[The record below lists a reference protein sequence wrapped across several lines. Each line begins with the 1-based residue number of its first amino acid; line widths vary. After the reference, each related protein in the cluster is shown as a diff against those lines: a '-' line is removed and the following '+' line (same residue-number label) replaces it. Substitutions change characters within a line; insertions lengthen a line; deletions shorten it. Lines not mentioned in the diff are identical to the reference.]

1 MKENNCVDD
10 DFIDITSG
18 DLFPILE
25 TIDQGII
32 MTDKDGIILYYNKSH
47 AKMDGLDKDSVK
59 GLKMTEVYHLDKNTS
74 LIMRCLKKNKA
85 ILNFSSIY
93 TTRNGR
99 VVNSIN
105 NIYPLRKNGQL
116 IGAMSFVKDYEYL
129 DGIINK
135 IDGAYKKTTI
145 INETRFTFRS
155 IVGSTPPLLEMENK
169 AKLASNSPSPIMFYG
184 ETGTGKELFAQAIHN
199 YSYRKRAS
207 YMAVNCAA
215 IPETLLEGILFGTTK
230 GSYTGAINKPGLFE
244 QANGGTI
251 FLDEINSMPISLQSK
266 LLRVLQEKK
275 VRRIGAKKEIV
286 LDLKII
292 SSTNELP
299 QKEISK
305 GNLRKDFFY
314 RLGVVF
320 LAIPPLRKRLED
332 IAPLTDHFIRKYN
345 KIMGKKV
352 QKVSAELRD
361 HFQTYKWP
369 GNVRELENIIEG
381 AMNMVGSGNLIK
393 RRHMVSEEMFLE
405 KPKKTFENATDALE
419 DSADAET
426 HGNHSRKTVEI
437 TNQATPLKREPAAGK
452 AAKKN
457 MPQTDE
463 TNKEKIIQTLIH
475 CLGSA
480 KKTSEKLNISRQ
492 TLHKKIKK
500 YSINR
505 ERILENIEKGSIEK
519 SLFDAKGN
527 ITVAAQHLSISR
539 QLLNYKM
546 KKYDILKSSFK

>member
-1 MKENNCVDD
+1 MKENNFMDD
-10 DFIDITSG
+10 EFIDITSG
-18 DLFPILE
+18 DFFPILE

-32 MTDKDGIILYYNKSH
+32 MTDKEGAILYYNKSH
-47 AKMDGLDKDSVK
+47 AKMDGLDIGSVK
-59 GLKMTEVYHLDKNTS
+59 GLKMTEVYLLDENTS
-74 LIMRCLKKNKA
+74 VIMRCLKTNKA
-85 ILNFSSIY
+85 ILNFTSIY
-93 TTRNGR
+93 TARNGR

-105 NIYPLRKNGQL
+105 NVYPLRKNGQL
-116 IGAMSFVKDYEYL
+116 VGAMSFVKDYEYL
-129 DGIINK
+129 DDIINK

-145 INETRFTFRS
+145 INETRFTFSS
-155 IVGSTPPLLEMENK
+155 IVGATPPLLEIENK
-169 AKLASNSPSPIMFYG
+169 SKLASNSPSPIMFYG

-230 GSYTGAINKPGLFE
+230 GSYTGAIEKPGLFE

-275 VRRIGAKKEIV
+275 VRRVGAQKEIV

-320 LAIPPLRKRLED
+320 LTIPPLRERLGD
-332 IAPLTDHFIRKYN
+332 IDALTDHFIKKYN
-345 KIMGKKV
+345 KTMNKKV
-352 QKVSAELRD
+352 KKVSAELRD
-361 HFQTYKWP
+361 YFQRYKWP

-381 AMNMVGSGNLIK
+381 AMNMVGGGNLIK
-393 RRHMVSEEMFLE
+393 RRHMVSEEMLLK
-405 KPKKTFENATDALE
+405 KPGDAFK
-419 DSADAET
+419 DSVDAQPHGKHSQGIAET
-426 HGNHSRKTVEI
+426 T
-437 TNQATPLKREPAAGK
+437 EPATFLK
-452 AAKKN
+452 NKVTSRVSEKK
-457 MPQTDE
+457 MSPTDE
-463 TNKEKIIQTLIH
+463 INKENIIQTLIH
-475 CLGSA
+475 CLGSV
-480 KKTSEKLNISRQ
+480 KKTSEKLNVSRQ
-492 TLHKKIKK
+492 TLHKKIKF

-505 ERILENIEKGSIEK
+505 EKILENIEKGGIEK
-519 SLFDAKGN
+519 SLINANGN
-527 ITVAAQHLSISR
+527 ITLAAQYLSISR

-546 KKYDILKSSFK
+546 KKYNISKLVDQKNNP